1 MDISAH
7 AIHFEQEMKR
17 SYITNHITIKAHGMT
32 QTVKARTKQPM
43 TLNDAIGYIWKKW
56 GESATVINVNN

>member
-1 MDISAH
+1 MPKFVLNI
-7 AIHFEQEMKR
+7 
-17 SYITNHITIKAHGMT
+17 ITIKAHGMT

-56 GESATVINVNN
+56 GESAKVLNVIN